1 MKQLTQNDR
10 RTAVLAR
17 FTRDLATL
25 SKCEDRHVAALI
37 TNADGTQIY
46 SMGINGGPKGGLQC
60 LCSLGEKYTCIHA
73 EANALAKCTSLDENK
88 VMFVTLSPC
97 VTCAALIANSG
108 VKRLFYI
115 EDYKSDLGLNL
126 LRAQGIGVTKIDER
140 SLDLG

>member
-1 MKQLTQNDR
+1 MKQLTQNDH

-46 SMGINGGPKGGLQC
+46 SMGINGGPKGGVQC

-73 EANALAKCTSLDENK
+73 EANAIAKCTSLDENK

>member
-17 FTRDLATL
+17 FTKDLATL

-46 SMGINGGPKGGLQC
+46 SMGINGGPKGGVQC

-108 VKRLFYI
+108 VKRLFYL

-126 LRAQGIGVTKIDER
+126 LRAQGIGVTKLDER

>member
-46 SMGINGGPKGGLQC
+46 SMGINGGPMGGVQC

-97 VTCAALIANSG
+97 ITCAALIANSG

>member
-46 SMGINGGPKGGLQC
+46 SMGINGGPKGGVQC

-97 VTCAALIANSG
+97 ITCAALIANSG

>member
-17 FTRDLATL
+17 FTRDLASL

-46 SMGINGGPKGGLQC
+46 SMGINGGPKGGVQC

-73 EANALAKCTSLDENK
+73 EANAIAKCTSLDENK

-108 VKRLFYI
+108 IKRLFYI

-126 LRAQGIGVTKIDER
+126 LRAQGIGVTKLDER

>member
-17 FTRDLATL
+17 FTKDLATL

-46 SMGINGGPKGGLQC
+46 SMGINGGPKGGVQC

-73 EANALAKCTSLDENK
+73 EANAIAKCTSLDENK

-126 LRAQGIGVTKIDER
+126 LRAQGIGVTKLDER

>member
-37 TNADGTQIY
+37 TNADGTQVY
-46 SMGINGGPKGGLQC
+46 SMGINGGPKGGVQC

-126 LRAQGIGVTKIDER
+126 LRAQGIGVTKLDER

>member
-46 SMGINGGPKGGLQC
+46 SMGINGGPKGGVQC

>member
-46 SMGINGGPKGGLQC
+46 SMGVNGGPKGGVQC

-73 EANALAKCTSLDENK
+73 EANAIAKCTSLDENK
-88 VMFVTLSPC
+88 LMFVTLSPC

-126 LRAQGIGVTKIDER
+126 LRAQGIGVTKLDER

>member
-17 FTRDLATL
+17 FTKDLATL
-25 SKCEDRHVAALI
+25 SKCEDRRVAALI

-46 SMGINGGPKGGLQC
+46 SMGINGGPKGGVQC

-73 EANALAKCTSLDENK
+73 EANAIAKCTSLDENK
-88 VMFVTLSPC
+88 VMFVTISPC

-108 VKRLFYI
+108 IKRLFYI

-126 LRAQGIGVTKIDER
+126 LRAQGIGVTKLDER

>member
-46 SMGINGGPKGGLQC
+46 SMGINGGPKGGVQC

-126 LRAQGIGVTKIDER
+126 LRAQGIGVTKLDER

>member
-46 SMGINGGPKGGLQC
+46 SMGINGGPKGGVQC

-73 EANALAKCTSLDENK
+73 EANAIAKCTSLDENK

-126 LRAQGIGVTKIDER
+126 LKAQGIGVTKLDER

>member
-46 SMGINGGPKGGLQC
+46 SMGINGGPMGGVQC

-108 VKRLFYI
+108 VKHLFYI

>member
-17 FTRDLATL
+17 FTKDLATL

-46 SMGINGGPKGGLQC
+46 SMGINGGPKGGVQC

-73 EANALAKCTSLDENK
+73 EANAIAKCISLDENK

-126 LRAQGIGVTKIDER
+126 LRAQGIGVTKLDER

>member
-1 MKQLTQNDR
+1 M
-10 RTAVLAR
+10 
-17 FTRDLATL
+17 
-25 SKCEDRHVAALI
+25 AALI

-46 SMGINGGPKGGLQC
+46 SMGINGGPKGGVQC

-73 EANALAKCTSLDENK
+73 EANAIAKCTSLDENK

-108 VKRLFYI
+108 IKRLFYI

-126 LRAQGIGVTKIDER
+126 LRAQGIGVTKLDER

>member
-46 SMGINGGPKGGLQC
+46 SMGINGGPKGGVQC

-73 EANALAKCTSLDENK
+73 EANAIAKCTSLDENK

-126 LRAQGIGVTKIDER
+126 LRAQGIGVTKLDER

>member
-46 SMGINGGPKGGLQC
+46 SMGINGGPKGGVQC

-73 EANALAKCTSLDENK
+73 EANAIAKCTSLDENK

-126 LRAQGIGVTKIDER
+126 LRAQGIGVTKLDER
-140 SLDLG
+140 SFDLG

>member
-46 SMGINGGPKGGLQC
+46 SMGINGGPKGGVQC

-126 LRAQGIGVTKIDER
+126 LRAQGIGITKLDER

>member
-25 SKCEDRHVAALI
+25 SKCEDRHVGALI

-46 SMGINGGPKGGLQC
+46 SMGINGGPKGGVQC

-73 EANALAKCTSLDENK
+73 EANAIAKCTSLDENK
-88 VMFVTLSPC
+88 VMFTTLSPC

-108 VKRLFYI
+108 VKRLFYL
-115 EDYKSDLGLNL
+115 ENYKSDLGLNL
-126 LRAQGIGVTKIDER
+126 LKAQGIGVTKLDER

>member
-46 SMGINGGPKGGLQC
+46 SMGINGGPKGGVQC

-73 EANALAKCTSLDENK
+73 EANAIAKCTSLDENK

-108 VKRLFYI
+108 VKRLFYL

-126 LRAQGIGVTKIDER
+126 LRAQGIGVTKLDER